1 MLSRTNWCV
10 KNKKKKS
17 DLSLVVIITYPSEN
31 AATIDR
37 GCNQDGICASGHRKE
52 LSAFLLRC
60 KRKHSWWVVNCYRQN
75 TTTRSTCIFS
85 RKASRAHCG
94 PTLFLSLFPF
104 FFFVLLSV
112 VHWWSVQQ
120 LMLHVWA
127 LTEFSRGSNSRFQI
141 LVTCTVMNETRR

>member
-104 FFFVLLSV
+104 FFFFRPLKRCSLVICSAAYVTRLGINRILTWVKFSV
-112 VHWWSVQQ
+112 
-120 LMLHVWA
+120 
-127 LTEFSRGSNSRFQI
+127 SNSRD
-141 LVTCTVMNETRR
+141 VHRDERD